1 MGVSVC
7 VVVVLVGGGDQWAA
21 GAELGKS
28 MITNLSIREVLDLK
42 QSIQLLRFGAYHYF
56 CSILLIRTSHM
67 SLQFQDSSSI
77 PGPGTVCQRIWHCCS
92 FGIGHHCCSN
102 LILGPG
108 APYAHGVA
116 NKIKQNQKTHGWIQC
131 QGVGKYTVN
140 SHYQVTTHIFKV
152 KQRK

>member
-56 CSILLIRTSHM
+56 CSILLIRRSHM

-92 FGIGHHCCSN
+92 FGIGSN
-102 LILGPG
+102 CPSDLIPGLGIPYVPELT
-108 APYAHGVA
+108 AP
-116 NKIKQNQKTHGWIQC
+116 KK
-131 QGVGKYTVN
+131 
-140 SHYQVTTHIFKV
+140 
-152 KQRK
+152 